1 MRFNFFQPIASDGQN
16 HVASQNSQSEPMSN
30 SLTMGLIS
38 KARATTKLL
47 LVSSALL
54 IGGAQLAQ
62 ADVASLYSDSC
73 AACHDSG
80 ALNAIKKGDTA
91 RWNALIQQKG
101 MNALVKSVRVGM
113 IQMPAGGL
121 CKSPTNPQK
130 NCSDQQYRELIE
142 YMSK

>member
-1 MRFNFFQPIASDGQN
+1 MRFKFVQPIASRGAN
-16 HVASQNSQSEPMSN
+16 AAASQNSQSQPMSL
-30 SLTMGLIS
+30 SFTTLFLH
-38 KARATTKLL
+38 KAFTSAKLL
-47 LVSSALL
+47 LISGALL
-54 IGGAQLAQ
+54 AGAQLAQ
-62 ADVASLYSDSC
+62 ADVGSLYNDSC

-101 MNALVKSVRVGM
+101 MDALVKSVRVGM

-121 CKSPTNPQK
+121 CKSPTNPK
-130 NCSDQQYRELIE
+130 ENCSDKQYRELIQ

>member
-1 MRFNFFQPIASDGQN
+1 MRFTVFQPIVGRKTTRVICQP
-16 HVASQNSQSEPMSN
+16 SQKKPSSPSLMSTA
-30 SLTMGLIS
+30 LDKTRTAAKLILIS
-38 KARATTKLL
+38 G
-47 LVSSALL
+47 ALL
-54 IGGAQLAQ
+54 SGAQLAH
-62 ADVASLYSDSC
+62 ADVGKLYSDSC

-101 MNALVKSVRVGM
+101 MDALVRSVKVGM

-121 CKSPTNPQK
+121 CKNPTDASK
-130 NCSDQQYRELIE
+130 ICSDNQYRELIE